1 MKKGS
6 ADSQLTRKSRFWFE
20 NRFKESGN
28 VPTLLLEWYRV
39 DFFRLGQLST
49 LFRAESTP
57 ESILFT
63 TLFWRFFLQWT
74 TLLRKMGVVVEQVL
88 VCQSGILQHKYTS
101 LNALEMN
108 WFIKKRVG
116 DSQLSWKRAHWIDSS
131 TLNSRLGTT
140 LAVADS
146 QDLLDLISS

>member
-49 LFRAESTP
+49 LFQGRIDSWID
-57 ESILFT
+57 SFHSS
-63 TLFWRFFLQWT
+63 FWWFFVQWT
-74 TLLRKMGVVVEQVL
+74 TLLLKMGVVVEQVL

-131 TLNSRLGTT
+131 TLKSRLDTT
-140 LAVADS
+140 LNNVNKGKN
-146 QDLLDLISS
+146 